1 MLTRHKPEVG
11 TWYENLEDGE
21 LFEVVAVD
29 EDSGFVATQYFDGAL
44 EELDH
49 ETFLKLPL
57 RVAEQPEDWSG
68 PFELDEPL
76 DMEMDTS
83 PFEPWQTFEEYDD
96 DNLNISD
103 LY

>member
-11 TWYENLEDGE
+11 TWYENLEGGQ

-29 EDSGFVATQYFDGAL
+29 EESGFVAAQYFDGAL
-44 EELDH
+44 EELDR

-57 RVAEQPEDWSG
+57 RVADQPEDWSG
-68 PFELDEPL
+68 PFEMEEDLNS
-76 DMEMDTS
+76 EMDTA
-83 PFEPWQTFEEYDD
+83 PFEPWQSFEEHDD